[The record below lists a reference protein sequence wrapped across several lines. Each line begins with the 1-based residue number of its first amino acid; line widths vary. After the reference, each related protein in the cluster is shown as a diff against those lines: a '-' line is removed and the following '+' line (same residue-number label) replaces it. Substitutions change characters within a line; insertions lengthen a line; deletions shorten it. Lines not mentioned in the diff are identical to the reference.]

1 MIWGEVLNAVR
12 GLHLEQVDA
21 FRIAPQMLSRDVELE
36 SAKGF
41 PFPESTECFEE
52 WEWISIPEAL
62 VHSLELHPVER
73 ALIEGPL
80 LPIEGILIRDETQW
94 QKLGDAILNL
104 EKEWLE
110 KSVPASERTTDRM
123 AQVEASLKARWLKLL
138 PRTGL
143 KRLKAV

>member
-12 GLHLEQVDA
+12 GLHLEAVDA
-21 FRIAPQMLSRDVELE
+21 FRIAPQTLSRDVELD
-36 SAKGF
+36 SARDF

-52 WEWISIPEAL
+52 WEWMAIPEAL
-62 VHSLELHPVER
+62 QDALELHPVER
-73 ALIEGPL
+73 VLIEGPL
-80 LPIEGILIRDETQW
+80 LPIEGILIRDEAQW
-94 QKLGDAILNL
+94 QKLGDAIFAL

-110 KSVPASERTTDRM
+110 KSVPLQERTTDRM
-123 AQVEASLKARWLKLL
+123 APIEQSLKARWLKLL